1 VQNEFSDSEPVVFE
15 SQLYNDLFEPIYG
28 NTVQI
33 ELRDESG
40 KATQYSYTTSPSGSR
55 YRIGGLKEGIYRYT
69 ASTQLSTGKEQVSGE
84 FLVTAQNIE
93 SQNLTADFGL
103 LRKLASE
110 SGGKFYTEANSAS
123 LSNDLTSLQ
132 AKTLIHSE
140 DSFHPMI
147 NLKAVFF
154 LLLFL
159 LSLEWFTRKFFGSY

>member
-1 VQNEFSDSEPVVFE
+1 
-15 SQLYNDLFEPIYG
+15 
-28 NTVQI
+28 
-33 ELRDESG
+33 
-40 KATQYSYTTSPSGSR
+40 
-55 YRIGGLKEGIYRYT
+55 LKEGIYRYT

-103 LRKLASE
+103 LRKLSDE
-110 SGGKFYTEANSAS
+110 SGGKFYTESNSGALNNDIKK
-123 LSNDLTSLQ
+123 LS

-159 LSLEWFTRKFFGSY
+159 LSLEWFTRKYFGAY